1 MWIFMIGFIM
11 TIIGAAGIEG
21 TIPLWQGFL
30 ISFGGI
36 ITMFIGVIRM
46 AYQGADYW
54 DKYDIRFARRL
65 STSSS
70 QKSCESIPNDSVF
83 YKVMYNLYNV

>member
-11 TIIGAAGIEG
+11 TIIGAACIEG

-36 ITMFIGVIRM
+36 ITMFIGVIKI
-46 AYQGADYW
+46 AYQGSEY
-54 DKYDIRFARRL
+54 L
-65 STSSS
+65 G
-70 QKSCESIPNDSVF
+70 
-83 YKVMYNLYNV
+83 